1 MTITYPAILDD
12 EADYAVEEMPDLLE
26 RLAALRERA
35 PAAWVRS
42 FGRPTVMFT
51 SYELVNAAFRDEE
64 TFPSAAFYGS
74 TVTDV
79 LGRNLQ
85 CMYGDEHRRNRALA
99 SPAFRQRLMPGLVRP
114 LLEPVAHELI
124 DRFESRGEAD
134 LVADFTK
141 RYPFKI
147 ILRLLGLPQAAE
159 EQVTTW
165 ALGMLDIQQNHDFAR
180 RCSEEFTAFVDPI
193 MQQRRT
199 DPADDLISTLATT
212 EVDGDRL
219 TDDEIMNF
227 LKLLFP
233 AGADT
238 TYLGLGNTL
247 FALLA
252 NPDQLDL
259 VRADPATQCRWA
271 AEEGLRWNAPVAL
284 LPRHNPR
291 DVVWNGVAI
300 PADTPLIFAIAA
312 ANRDPAV
319 FTDPERFD
327 VTRRP
332 GATMTFG
339 FGTHFCLGAHLA
351 RAEMEVS
358 LQVLLERLPG
368 LRLAEPV
375 TVGAAEEPRITS
387 SFVQLLR
394 GPNRLP
400 VRFG

>member
-1 MTITYPAILDD
+1 MTTLAYPPALDD
-12 EADYAVEEMPDLLE
+12 DADYALEEMPDLLD
-26 RLAALRERA
+26 RLARLRERR

-51 SYELVNAAFRDEE
+51 SYELVNAAFKDEE
-64 TFPSAAFYGS
+64 TFPSAAFYGN

-85 CMYGDEHRRNRALA
+85 CMYGEEHKRNRALA
-99 SPAFRQRLMPGLVRP
+99 SPAFRQRLMPGLVQP

-124 DRFESRGEAD
+124 DRFEARGEAD
-134 LVADFTK
+134 LVAEFTK

-147 ILRLLGLPQAAE
+147 ILRLLGLPQASE

-180 RCSEEFTAFVDPI
+180 RCSQEFTAFVDPI
-193 MQQRRT
+193 MQHRRT
-199 DPADDLISTLATT
+199 EPADDLISALATT
-212 EVDGDRL
+212 EFDGDRL

-247 FALLA
+247 YALLT
-252 NPDQLDL
+252 NPEQLDV
-259 VRADPATQCRWA
+259 VRRDPATECRWA

-284 LPRHNPR
+284 LPRHNPH
-291 DVVWNGVAI
+291 DVVWHDVAI
-300 PADTPLIFAIAA
+300 PGDTPLIFAIAA

-319 FTDPERFD
+319 FEDPERFD

-332 GATMTFG
+332 GGVLTFG

-351 RAEMEVS
+351 RAELDVC
-358 LQVLLERLPG
+358 LRVLLERLPN
-368 LRLAEPV
+368 LRLAPSDDV
-375 TVGAAEEPRITS
+375 RITS

-400 VRFG
+400 VRFD